1 MPILHSFGIS
11 PTKGVHIMI
20 NDLVYYVLS
29 ALVVLIALTVHEFS
43 HGYAAYK
50 LGDPTAKNMGR
61 LSLNPIRHLDPIG
74 ALMLIFFH
82 FGWAKPVPINARYFK
97 KPKRDFAI
105 TALAGPMSNLILAF
119 FSALAYLCLALL
131 YKNAEITSEFA
142 RSLLLNVILFVQLF
156 HLMNL
161 GLGIFN
167 LLPIPPFD
175 GSRILYSVLPT
186 EAYFAVMRHERKI
199 YYGVLAWLLLG
210 DILAKGLMSLPFA
223 QGSAVIE
230 VIASVLS
237 GSELLGSAVNALSR
251 LMIKFWQLIPIFR
264 F

>member
-1 MPILHSFGIS
+1 MLDNL
-11 PTKGVHIMI
+11 T
-20 NDLVYYVLS
+20 YYVLS
-29 ALVVLIALTVHEFS
+29 VIVVLIALTVHEFS

-50 LGDPTAKNMGR
+50 LGDPTAKNTGR

-74 ALMLIFFH
+74 TVMMIFFH

-105 TALAGPMSNLILAF
+105 TALAGPLSNIVLAF
-119 FSALAYLCLALL
+119 FSALAFLLLLLL
-131 YKNAEITSEFA
+131 YTNIEFTSEFA
-142 RSLLLNVILFVQLF
+142 FNLFGNVLLFVQLF
-156 HLMNL
+156 HVMNL

-186 EAYFAVMRHERKI
+186 ETYFAVMRHERKI

-210 DILAKGLMSLPFA
+210 DILATGLMSLPFA
-223 QGSAVIE
+223 KGSPVFE
-230 VIASVLS
+230 VIASVIS
-237 GSELLGSAVNALSR
+237 GSDLLASAVELLSE
-251 LMIKFWQLIPIFR
+251 LMIRFWQLIIPALKII
-264 F
+264 